1 MQGGE
6 VFLMD
11 KRISFTKINQTK
23 MDFSD
28 LYNSRDPRNYFKY
41 LGQLDY
47 IIPHLAQPIFGQLI
61 RARQEL
67 QDEPVTVLDLGCS
80 YAINGALMKYA
91 LDYEA
96 LRQRYTAPSLQT
108 LSSEELL
115 DLDRHFYR
123 AWPRHNDVRVIGLDI
138 SENAIRYGEKCGLLD
153 RGLAIDLESRDMTA
167 DEAADFAD
175 VDIIV
180 STGCVGYVTSK
191 TFSRVLK
198 ASRRGRTPWVASF
211 VLRMFPFNDIEAT
224 LAAHGL
230 TTEPYEG
237 ATFVQRRFA
246 NREEMEAAI
255 RAVEARGLDS
265 DGCETEGLYHA
276 NLFISRPA
284 EEIERCSIQKLVTVV
299 SGANK
304 LWPVGANVLGSFG
317 PAALRRARAGQPHLA
332 ELRAPASQATSTIR
346 LKNVN
351 APLPSYGAALLLEW
365 H

>member
-1 MQGGE
+1 MSREG
-6 VFLMD
+6 VILMN
-11 KRISFTKINQTK
+11 KIASYTKINQSK

-28 LYNSRDPRNYFKY
+28 LYTSKDPRNYFKY

-67 QDEPVTVLDLGCS
+67 QSEPVTVLDLGCS
-80 YAINGALMKYA
+80 YAINGALMKYS

-96 LRQRYTAPSLQT
+96 LRQRYTAPTLQG
-108 LSSEELL
+108 LSGEEMLA
-115 DLDRHFYR
+115 LDRHFYR
-123 AWPRHNDVRVIGLDI
+123 AWPQHEGVRVIGLDI

-153 RGLAIDLESRDMTA
+153 RGLAVDLENRDLAPDETA
-167 DEAADFAD
+167 DLAD

-191 TFSRVLK
+191 TFDRVLK

-211 VLRMFPFNDIEAT
+211 VLRMFPFEEIEKT
-224 LAAHGL
+224 LCNFGL
-230 TTEPYEG
+230 VTELYEG

-265 DGCETEGLYHA
+265 DGLETEGLYHA
-276 NLFISRPA
+276 DLFISRPP
-284 EEIERCSIQKLVTVV
+284 EEIDRCPIQKLVNVV

-317 PAALRRARAGQPHLA
+317 PAALRRARAGQVPLA
-332 ELRAPASQATSTIR
+332 KVASS
-346 LKNVN
+346 
-351 APLPSYGAALLLEW
+351 
-365 H
+365 

>member
-1 MQGGE
+1 MNRP
-6 VFLMD
+6 V
-11 KRISFTKINQTK
+11 SFTKINQAK

-28 LYNSRDPRNYFKY
+28 LYTSRDPRDYFKY

-67 QDEPVTVLDLGCS
+67 QREPVTVLDLGCS

-96 LRQRYTAPSLQT
+96 LRQRYTAPTLQT
-108 LSSEELL
+108 LSSDQVLE
-115 DLDRHFYR
+115 LDRHFYR
-123 AWPRHNDVRVIGLDI
+123 SWPQNEGVRVIGLDI

-153 RGLAIDLESRDMTA
+153 RGLAIDLENRDLSP
-167 DEAADFAD
+167 DETTDLAD

-191 TFSRVLK
+191 TFERVLK

-211 VLRMFPFNDIEAT
+211 VLRMFPFDAIEKT
-224 LAAHGL
+224 LDSHGMA
-230 TTEPYEG
+230 TEPYEG

-246 NREEMEAAI
+246 NRDEMEAAI
-255 RAVEARGLDS
+255 RAVEGRGLDS
-265 DGCETEGLYHA
+265 EGRETEGLYHA
-276 NLFISRPA
+276 NLFISRTP
-284 EEIERCSIQKLVTVV
+284 EEIERCPIQKLVCVV
-299 SGANK
+299 SGMNK

-317 PAALRRARAGQPHLA
+317 PAALRRARAGQA
-332 ELRAPASQATSTIR
+332 QFAKAAAS
-346 LKNVN
+346 
-351 APLPSYGAALLLEW
+351 
-365 H
+365 

>member
-1 MQGGE
+1 
-6 VFLMD
+6 
-11 KRISFTKINQTK
+11 

-28 LYNSRDPRNYFKY
+28 LYTSRDPRSYFKY

-47 IIPHLAQPIFGQLI
+47 IIPHLAQPIFNQLI

-96 LRQRYTAPSLQT
+96 LRQRYTAPTLQG
-108 LSSEELL
+108 LSSDEVLE
-115 DLDRHFYR
+115 LDRHFYR
-123 AWPRHNDVRVIGLDI
+123 SWPKHEGVRVIGLDI

-153 RGLAIDLESRDMTA
+153 RGLAIDLESRDLTP
-167 DEAADFAD
+167 DEAADLAD

-191 TFSRVLK
+191 TFERVLK

-211 VLRMFPFNDIEAT
+211 VLRMFPFDGIERT
-224 LAAHGL
+224 LNEYGL
-230 TTEPYEG
+230 ITEPYEG
-237 ATFVQRRFA
+237 ASFVQRRFA
-246 NREEMEAAI
+246 SRDEMEAAI

-265 DGCETEGLYHA
+265 EGLETDGLYHA
-276 NLFISRPA
+276 NLFLSRPP
-284 EEIERCSIQKLVTVV
+284 EEIERQPIQKLVSVV

-317 PAALRRARAGQPHLA
+317 PAALRRARAEQQPPQLA
-332 ELRAPASQATSTIR
+332 RVASS
-346 LKNVN
+346 
-351 APLPSYGAALLLEW
+351 
-365 H
+365 